1 MLPQICAMTEE
12 ELNSEKKNLI
22 EQLGVVMEKKHQLA
36 PVAARIMSTL
46 VLNGQQGVTFEE
58 LVQQLC
64 AGKSTISTHLD
75 HLQASRKI
83 QFFTKPGDR
92 KRYFVI
98 NPDLTIE
105 VINDTV
111 NAWENEQKIQRAILE
126 YKKKR
131 NEFNEERDQPLF
143 DLGFHENLLIFLQE
157 STAAITKLKNQI
169 IKKSDKTS

>member
-1 MLPQICAMTEE
+1 MTEE
-12 ELNSEKKNLI
+12 ELNTEKNRLI

-36 PVAARIMSTL
+36 PIAARIMSTL
-46 VLNGQQGVTFEE
+46 VLNGQQGVTFEA
-58 LVQQLC
+58 LVQNLC

-75 HLQASRKI
+75 HLQSSRKI

-98 NPDLTIE
+98 NPNLTIE
-105 VINDTV
+105 VINETV
-111 NAWENEQKIQRAILE
+111 LAWENEQKIQESILG

-131 NEFNEERDQPLF
+131 NEFNKEHDQPLF
-143 DLGFHENLLIFLQE
+143 DLGFHEDLLVFLQE

-169 IKKSDKTS
+169 IKKVDKNELT

>member
-1 MLPQICAMTEE
+1 MTEE
-12 ELNSEKKNLI
+12 ELNTEKNNLI
-22 EQLGVVMEKKHQLA
+22 EQLGVVMEQKHQLA

-46 VLNGQQGVTFEE
+46 VLNGQQGVTFDE

-98 NPDLTIE
+98 NPNLTLE

-111 NAWENEQKIQRAILE
+111 TAWEKEQKIQRSILE
-126 YKKKR
+126 YKKKC
-131 NEFNEERDQPLF
+131 NEYREVRDEPLF
-143 DLGFHENLLIFLQE
+143 DLEFHEDLLVFLQE
-157 STAAITKLKNQI
+157 STASITKLKNQI

>member
-1 MLPQICAMTEE
+1 MTEE
-12 ELNSEKKNLI
+12 ELNNEQNRLI

-36 PVAARIMSTL
+36 PIAARIMSTL

-58 LVQQLC
+58 LVQNLC

-111 NAWENEQKIQRAILE
+111 AAWENEQKIQESILQ
-126 YKKKR
+126 YKQKR
-131 NEFNEERDQPLF
+131 NEFNQQHDKPLF
-143 DLGFHENLLIFLQE
+143 DLGFHEDLLVFLQE

-169 IKKSDKTS
+169 IKKSDKNELT